1 MAAQDELWSATV
13 ASYPTRVMLSLTRPE
28 DTTATVIDTAWGTA
42 AALATIE
49 MWPIYAQT
57 AYDETN
63 PAHVQVGIRGTVAF
77 LFERGGT
84 STEIAKI
91 KWEDVFSDE
100 GMLAKIKATG
110 PRAHP
115 APRSNSQTAGPS
127 SELLSDGSRPL
138 GWSDSGNLPG
148 GILPSRRSSIQ

>member
-1 MAAQDELWSATV
+1 MAIQDDLWIAAV
-13 ASYPTRVMLSLTRPE
+13 AAYPTRVMLSLTRPE
-28 DTTATVIDTAWGTA
+28 DTTATTVDTAWGTA

-57 AYDETN
+57 DYDATN

-100 GMLAKIKATG
+100 GMLSKIKVTG
-110 PRAHP
+110 PRSRP
-115 APRSNSQTAGPS
+115 PPRSNSQTAAPS

-138 GWSDSGNLPG
+138 GWSDGGNLPG
-148 GILPSRRSSIQ
+148 GILPSRRSSTQ